1 MAQFDPQGRVYWGK
15 SPSDFPAA
23 IWYDTSAYPNVLMK
37 FNVGDGSYL
46 EIATFDAGDP
56 NGTLA
61 VNGASVGAVSLSLN
75 DLSNVLAATPTSG
88 DLIAYDGSQWVATAN
103 TAASALG
110 ELSDVSTAG
119 ALANQVLTFDG
130 TSWSAQAISQSL
142 DNLSDVTAAGATSGQ
157 ILRHNGTGWALGSSA
172 AVVGGA
178 QLSDLSNVTGT
189 APSTG
194 DILQFDGTNWAPAA
208 DSGGGAGGLGTWSE
222 VGSAG
227 AAVWV
232 NGSSYLPG
240 SYGNV
245 RYRKDDRG
253 MVELAGLVTG
263 VTTQQTVFTL
273 PVGFRPQT
281 EQFLST
287 ICSAGAGSIYITS
300 NNVTVYTAGIATNQ
314 WTSLFNLR
322 FEAVA

>member
-23 IWYDTSAYPNVLMK
+23 IWYDTSAYPNVSMK

-56 NGTLA
+56 NGSLA
-61 VNGASVGAVSLSLN
+61 VNGASVGAVSLSLD
-75 DLSNVLAATPTSG
+75 DLSDVLAATPTSG
-88 DLIAYDGSQWVATAN
+88 DLISYDGSQWVATAN
-103 TAASALG
+103 TAAAALG

-142 DNLSDVTAAGATSGQ
+142 DALSDVSAAGATAGKV
-157 ILRHNGTGWALGSSA
+157 LRHDGTNWALGSSA
-172 AVVGGA
+172 DVLGGGQIA
-178 QLSDLSNVTGT
+178 DLSNVSATV
-189 APSTG
+189 PNTG

-222 VGSAG
+222 VGAAG
-227 AAVWV
+227 AAAWT

-240 SYGNV
+240 TYGNV

-253 MVELAGLVTG
+253 VVELAGMVTG
-263 VTTQQTVFTL
+263 VAHQQSVFTL
-273 PVGFRPQT
+273 PVGFRPAT
-281 EQFLST
+281 DQFLS
-287 ICSAGAGSIYITS
+287 SIYTGGSGGVFINS
-300 NNVTVYTAGIATNQ
+300 NNVLIYNGAITTSQ